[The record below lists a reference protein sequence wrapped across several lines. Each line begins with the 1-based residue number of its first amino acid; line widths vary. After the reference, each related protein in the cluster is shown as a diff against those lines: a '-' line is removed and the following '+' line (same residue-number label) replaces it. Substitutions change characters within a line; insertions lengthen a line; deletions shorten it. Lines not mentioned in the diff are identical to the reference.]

1 MPSVE
6 PTVFSDVRA
15 IPPRAIET
23 LSDSFESI
31 LHVKTKQDFLKGIV
45 SFANQLGFDKVS
57 VLAVYEPTPGQ
68 PRFSGI
74 GNFPESYTELFSQE
88 ANRRDPVM
96 QHMRHR
102 SVPLVWNQAT
112 YTSNG
117 VGDLWEEQA
126 PFGYKAGISLAMHM
140 PAGRHFGI
148 GVERDQSLPTDRV
161 ELSRLVAD
169 LQLFAVHAQ
178 EASVDLFPPT
188 PTQQELPSLTTR
200 ETEALRWTMAG
211 KTAWEVGKIL
221 NIAERTA
228 VVHINNAMRKLDSTN
243 KHQAVIRA
251 LKLGL
256 IA

>member
-6 PTVFSDVRA
+6 PNVFSDVQEV
-15 IPPRAIET
+15 PSRAIET

-31 LHVKTKQDFLKGIV
+31 LRVNTKHDFLKGIV
-45 SFANQLGFDKVS
+45 RFANQLGFDKIS
-57 VLAVYEPTPGQ
+57 VLAVHEPIPGQ
-68 PRFSGI
+68 PKFSGI
-74 GNFPESYTELFSQE
+74 GNFPASYTELFSEE

-102 SVPLVWNQAT
+102 SVPIVWNQLT

-126 PFGYKAGISLAMHM
+126 AFGYKAGISLAMHL

-148 GVERDQSLPTDRV
+148 GVERDQPLPTDRT

-169 LQLFAVHAQ
+169 LHLFAVHAQ
-178 EASVDLFPPT
+178 EASVELFPPPPPQHDL
-188 PTQQELPSLTTR
+188 PTLTTR

-228 VVHINNAMRKLDSTN
+228 VVHINNATRKLDSTN

>member
-6 PTVFSDVRA
+6 PISFSDVQDL
-15 IPPRAIET
+15 PPRAIET

-31 LHVKTKQDFLKGIV
+31 LNVNTHHDFLDGIV
-45 SFANQLGFDKVS
+45 SFANRLGFDKIS
-57 VLAVYEPTPGQ
+57 VLAVYEATPGK
-68 PRFSGI
+68 PKFSSI
-74 GNFPESYTELFSQE
+74 GNFPASFTELRSE
-88 ANRRDPVM
+88 EKDRRDPVM
-96 QHMRHR
+96 QHVRQR
-102 SVPLVWNQAT
+102 SVPIVWNQLT

-117 VGDLWEEQA
+117 GSDLWEEQA
-126 PFGYKAGISLAMHM
+126 AFGYKAGISLAMHL
-140 PAGRHFGI
+140 PAGRHFAI
-148 GVERDQSLPTDRV
+148 GVERDQPLPTDRS

-188 PTQQELPSLTTR
+188 STPHDLPSLTTR